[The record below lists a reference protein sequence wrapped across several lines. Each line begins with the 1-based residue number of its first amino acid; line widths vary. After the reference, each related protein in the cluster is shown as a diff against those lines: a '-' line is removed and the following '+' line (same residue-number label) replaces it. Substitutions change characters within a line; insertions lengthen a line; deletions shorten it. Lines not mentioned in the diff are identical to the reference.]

1 MPAPLDLQFLRADL
15 AQARQMLRDGR
26 AYGDA
31 MAEHQYAQRVAQLER
46 KLAESSRT
54 PSTAQGNA
62 SKRGPS
68 KTALEC

>member
-1 MPAPLDLQFLRADL
+1 MSAPLDLQFLRADL

-46 KLAESSRT
+46 KLAELSLRPLAAS
-54 PSTAQGNA
+54 GNA

-68 KTALEC
+68 KTALKC